1 MGSFS
6 SKIRIHTQRAELTV
20 GAHDDRCARS
30 FRSFVW
36 LCFLIPLCFAVT
48 LCSLPTRVNATE
60 IGVPLSDPRF
70 SIAVQAHTAD
80 RSEQGNYLV
89 YRLEGNVRVTQ
100 GSFHAVSQ
108 RATLWVLREEIPNP
122 NTPTNNRS
130 TDNSTA
136 NGSDQ
141 NYSNNIASSPFA
153 NRLASTEPN
162 GNAEQ
167 PFYRLILESEGQCD
181 VKWNEDQRLRDEHW
195 MGRLYS
201 FHEPKFTVEVWKEN
215 AAPVPPLDLSRED
228 TPKQNVSDRP
238 KGGLEPSH
246 VNHSPW
252 DDPTREAIV
261 WTPADDANHVRLAAQ
276 ILQSQPAPPLA
287 PLPAPATNSGSMQIG
302 NATLGGTVLDAGSMP
317 MFESIQP
324 IPVPPPNGAQSL
336 PPSTITPV
344 ESFQLPV
351 PPTNG
356 SSVMVGPAP
365 LAAPVA
371 ASAPQVRSGVRFGAR
386 TFKLTGRGG
395 IDPVFET
402 KSRPE
407 RGDSVITVSRGMRLM
422 IGDAAVQTSGGLFDM
437 GTILIEADRCVI
449 WTSDMSRLLTQ
460 KIDDLPVELY
470 LEGNIVF
477 QQGARKIYADRMYYN
492 VQSEYGMILGAEV
505 LTPAPKYEGIVRLKA
520 DVIQQRSR
528 ENFLANRAAMTSSRL
543 GVPRYWLQ
551 ADRIELND
559 QRQSTEQTGLLG
571 FGVLSPSGDTTAMKA
586 KARHNFVYMEGLPVA
601 YWPIL
606 NTNVDTPSFYVTGA
620 QFRNDNI
627 FGTQVLVDWDLY
639 QIFGIDAVDGTKWG
653 LSTDYLSKRGFAL
666 GTNFRYNLPSLH
678 GGGPAYGYF
687 DAWGLNDEGLDTLG
701 SDRTGLVPEETSRGR
716 MVLQH
721 RQLLSPDQEFWA
733 EFGYISDR
741 NFLEQYFEQ
750 EWDTLKDRST
760 ALRYRHYFLGQQML
774 DIWGQVRLNDFF
786 TETQWLPRL
795 DHYWLG
801 QNVADWMTWHSH
813 SQVGYGQLRVA
824 STPTDPQDAAKF
836 QLQPWEQKSSGIQA
850 ATRQELSLPWDTGH
864 SKWVPF
870 VSGEAAYWGED
881 LNGDS
886 LGRLTGQAGLRTS
899 LPMWRVAPEVQSS
912 LFNLNGLAHKI
923 SFETETWYADTT
935 KELDLLPLYD
945 PIDDNS
951 QEHFRRR
958 LVFNTFGGTLPAQFD
973 SVDYAARQGMQR
985 YVTATSSQ
993 VVTDQLQSRF
1003 GVHQRWQTKRGVQ
1016 GRERI
1021 SDVVE
1026 FDVDAI
1032 YFAKPDRDNFGES
1045 IGGINY
1051 EFRYHVGDRVTLLSD
1066 GYYDMFERGLQ
1077 ATTFGTLISR
1087 PLRGDF
1093 YVGFTNLDG
1102 PVSAQL
1108 LTSTLTYRMNEKW
1121 AVVAGSVYDFGPS
1134 GSNGHT
1140 IGLTR
1145 IGESFLLR
1153 LGLAVDSGR
1162 DNAAFQFAL
1171 EPRFLPSK
1179 GLGIIGGQAIPPAG
1193 YFGLE

>member
-1 MGSFS
+1 MGLHS
-6 SKIRIHTQRAELTV
+6 SITRSPNQRLLPKQTA
-20 GAHDDRCARS
+20 ANHRCALWAR
-30 FRSFVW
+30 
-36 LCFLIPLCFAVT
+36 LLYLLTALLALLAT
-48 LCSLPTRVNATE
+48 NKNSLASE
-60 IGVPLSDPRF
+60 IGLPLSDPRF
-70 SIAVQAHTAD
+70 QINIQAHSATQ
-80 RSEQGNYLV
+80 SQQGNYQV
-89 YRLEGNVRVTQ
+89 YQLEGNVRITQ
-100 GSFHAVSQ
+100 GSFQSMSQ
-108 RATLWVLREEIPNP
+108 RATLWVLKEELKEDAPNDESP
-122 NTPTNNRS
+122 SNR
-130 TDNSTA
+130 NS
-136 NGSDQ
+136 N
-141 NYSNNIASSPFA
+141 P
-153 NRLASTEPN
+153 
-162 GNAEQ
+162 Q
-167 PFYRLILESEGQCD
+167 PLLPQHFYRLILETEGECD
-181 VKWNEDQRLRDEHW
+181 VKWNEDQRLRDNHW
-195 MGRLYS
+195 MGRLYGYL
-201 FHEPKFTVEVWKEN
+201 EPKFNVQVWKQPTN
-215 AAPVPPLDLSRED
+215 PPPALDLSREAIQVQ
-228 TPKQNVSDRP
+228 TKTIKP
-238 KGGLEPSH
+238 PSQR
-246 VNHSPW
+246 SPW
-252 DDPTREAIV
+252 GDPTQEAIE

-276 ILQSQPAPPLA
+276 ILQTQPPPPPTTNPTPPNAL
-287 PLPAPATNSGSMQIG
+287 LPPPNSLLPPATALPTTNSMQVG
-302 NATLGGTVLDAGSMP
+302 NSTLGGTVLDPGSLP
-317 MFESIQP
+317 LFESIQA
-324 IPVPPPNGAQSL
+324 PPALTPPGLNGGQPNG
-336 PPSTITPV
+336 PTVTPV
-344 ESFQLPV
+344 ESYQLPV
-351 PPTNG
+351 PPNSN
-356 SSVMVGPAP
+356 SSVIVGPAP

-371 ASAPQVRSGVRFGAR
+371 ASSPDVRSKVRVGAR

-395 IDPVFET
+395 IDPLFET

-528 ENFLANRAAMTSSRL
+528 ENFMANRAAMTSSRL

-571 FGVLSPSGDTTAMKA
+571 FGVLAPSGDTTAMKA

-606 NTNVDTPSFYVTGA
+606 NTNVDTPSFYITGA

-627 FGTQVLVDWDLY
+627 FGTQALVDWNLY
-639 QIFGIDAVDGTKWG
+639 QILGIDAIDGTRWG
-653 LSTDYLSKRGFAL
+653 LSTDYLSERGFAL

-687 DAWGLNDEGLDTLG
+687 DAWGLKDKGLDTLG

-716 MVLQH
+716 VVLQH
-721 RQLLSPDQEFWA
+721 RQLLSPDQELWG

-774 DIWGQVRLNDFF
+774 DLWTQVRLNDFF

-801 QNVADWMTWHSH
+801 QNVGDWMTWNAH

-836 QLQPWEQKSSGIQA
+836 QLQPWEQKSSGLQA
-850 ATRQELSLPWDTGH
+850 ITRQELSLPWDTGH

-881 LNGDS
+881 LNGES

-923 SFETETWYADTT
+923 SLESETWYADTSR
-935 KELDLLPLYD
+935 ELDLLPLYD
-945 PIDDNS
+945 PLDDNS

-958 LVFNTFGGTLPAQFD
+958 LVFNTFGGSLPEQFD

-1021 SDVVE
+1021 ADVVE

-1066 GYYDMFERGLQ
+1066 GYYDMFDRGLK
-1077 ATTFGTLISR
+1077 ATTLGTLISR

-1093 YVGFTNLDG
+1093 YVGFTNLEG
-1102 PVSAQL
+1102 PISAQL
-1108 LTSTLTYRMNEKW
+1108 LTSTLTYRMNDKW
-1121 AVVAGSVYDFGPS
+1121 AAVAGSVYDFGPT

-1162 DNAAFQFAL
+1162 DNASFQFAL
-1171 EPRFLPSK
+1171 EPRFLPSR

>member
-1 MGSFS
+1 MGLHS
-6 SKIRIHTQRAELTV
+6 SLTRSPNQQLLPTQA
-20 GAHDDRCARS
+20 AANHRCALWLRLLTW
-30 FRSFVW
+30 FAPLFV
-36 LCFLIPLCFAVT
+36 LLATPSSA
-48 LCSLPTRVNATE
+48 LPSE

-70 SIAVQAHTAD
+70 QITVQAH
-80 RSEQGNYLV
+80 SGSQSQQGNYQV
-89 YRLEGNVRVTQ
+89 YQLEGDVRVTQ
-100 GSFHAVSQ
+100 GSFQSFSQ
-108 RATLWVLREEIPNP
+108 RATLWVLKEDLPKEEPSADP
-122 NTPTNNRS
+122 K
-130 TDNSTA
+130 
-136 NGSDQ
+136 
-141 NYSNNIASSPFA
+141 SPPSP
-153 NRLASTEPN
+153 L
-162 GNAEQ
+162 Q
-167 PFYRLILESEGQCD
+167 PQHFHRVILETEGQCD
-181 VKWNEDQRLRDEHW
+181 VKWNDDQRLRDNQW
-195 MGRLYS
+195 MGRLYGYL
-201 FHEPKFTVEVWKEN
+201 EPKFNVQVWKQ
-215 AAPVPPLDLSRED
+215 PVNPPPALDLSRESV
-228 TPKQNVSDRP
+228 QS
-238 KGGLEPSH
+238 PSKTTKPSTQR
-246 VNHSPW
+246 SPW
-252 DDPTREAIV
+252 GDPTQEAIE

-276 ILQSQPAPPLA
+276 ILQSQPPPPAPTNSLPPNNAPPA
-287 PLPAPATNSGSMQIG
+287 NNSMQVG
-302 NATLGGTVLDAGSMP
+302 NSTLGGTVLDPGSLP
-317 MFESIQP
+317 LFESIQP
-324 IPVPPPNGAQSL
+324 PPAL
-336 PPSTITPV
+336 PPSGLNGGQPNGPLVTPV
-344 ESFQLPV
+344 ESYQLPV
-351 PPTNG
+351 PSNSG
-356 SSVMVGPAP
+356 SSVVVGPAP

-371 ASAPQVRSGVRFGAR
+371 ASAPDVRSKVRVGAR

-395 IDPVFET
+395 VDPLFET

-528 ENFLANRAAMTSSRL
+528 ENFMANRAAMTSSRL

-571 FGVLSPSGDTTAMKA
+571 FGVLAPSGDTTAMKA
-586 KARHNFVYMEGLPVA
+586 KARHNFVYMEGIPVA

-606 NTNVDTPSFYVTGA
+606 NTNVDTPSFYITGA

-627 FGTQVLVDWDLY
+627 FGTQALVDWNLY
-639 QIFGIDAVDGTKWG
+639 QILGIDAIDGTRWG

-666 GTNFRYNLPSLH
+666 GTNFRYNIPSLH

-687 DAWGLNDEGLDTLG
+687 DAWGLKDKGLDTLG

-721 RQLLSPDQEFWA
+721 RQLLSPDQELWG

-774 DIWGQVRLNDFF
+774 DLWAQVRLNDFF

-801 QNVADWMTWHSH
+801 QNVGDWMTWNAH

-824 STPTDPQDAAKF
+824 STPTAPQDAAKF
-836 QLQPWEQKSSGIQA
+836 QLQPWEKQSSGLQA
-850 ATRQELSLPWDTGH
+850 ITRQELSLPWDTGH

-881 LNGDS
+881 LNGES

-923 SFETETWYADTT
+923 SLETETWYADTSR
-935 KELDLLPLYD
+935 ELDLLPLYD
-945 PIDDNS
+945 PLDDNS

-958 LVFNTFGGTLPAQFD
+958 LVFNTFGGSLPEQFD

-985 YVTATSSQ
+985 YVTASSSQ

-1021 SDVVE
+1021 ADVVE

-1066 GYYDMFERGLQ
+1066 GYYDMFDRGLK
-1077 ATTFGTLISR
+1077 ATTLGTLISR

-1093 YVGFTNLDG
+1093 YVGFTNLEG
-1102 PVSAQL
+1102 PISAQL
-1108 LTSTLTYRMNEKW
+1108 LTSTLTYRMNDKW
-1121 AVVAGSVYDFGPS
+1121 AAVAGSVYDFGPT

-1153 LGLAVDSGR
+1153 LGLAIDSGR
-1162 DNAAFQFAL
+1162 DNASFQFAL
-1171 EPRFLPSK
+1171 EPRFLPSR